1 MAEPMKH
8 AAAPLDCSDWHWVRT
23 VAILKLSQILHSRP
37 PCRPGHERC
46 GADPV
51 PVSDRGDI
59 NAMAAAWIQWASENG
74 YRPQSRHRTVPS
86 LRNHSCGFERCQHG
100 SLEPDMEKIAIYAA
114 GYSFRHVARQ
124 LPNGNWT
131 SKLGR
136 LEDIEHESLDA
147 ICGEEYGKV
156 VIFMQRRRGSALGA
170 HL

>member
-1 MAEPMKH
+1 MNVAARTRCLFQIAAISTRWRLHGFNGPAKMAIDRK
-8 AAAPLDCSDWHWVRT
+8 AV
-23 VAILKLSQILHSRP
+23 I
-37 PCRPGHERC
+37 ERFL
-46 GADPV
+46 
-51 PVSDRGDI
+51 
-59 NAMAAAWIQWASENG
+59 
-74 YRPQSRHRTVPS
+74 PS

-170 HL
+170 HP